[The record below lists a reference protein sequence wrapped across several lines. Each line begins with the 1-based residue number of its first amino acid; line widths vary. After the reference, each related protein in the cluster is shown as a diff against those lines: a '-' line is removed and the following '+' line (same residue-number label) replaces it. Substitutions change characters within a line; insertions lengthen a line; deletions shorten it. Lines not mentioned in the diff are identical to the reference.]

1 MVGYEDLV
9 LLNNSLHLLIP
20 NALSSVEAL
29 LTMFRAIITLLARQP
44 PSPTLSDIFL
54 SVQQLLFG
62 EIVLPSVTVI
72 LFSPGGQDELPSPPP
87 QVYMTQVAQ
96 TEYSIP
102 LAPEE
107 NRILMTSFALL
118 DLGMPDTF
126 RSILGLSGYINPF
139 FVGLGW
145 FESDL
150 YYT

>member
-72 LFSPGGQDELPSPPP
+72 LFSPGG
-87 QVYMTQVAQ
+87 
-96 TEYSIP
+96 
-102 LAPEE
+102 
-107 NRILMTSFALL
+107 
-118 DLGMPDTF
+118 
-126 RSILGLSGYINPF
+126 
-139 FVGLGW
+139 
-145 FESDL
+145 
-150 YYT
+150 